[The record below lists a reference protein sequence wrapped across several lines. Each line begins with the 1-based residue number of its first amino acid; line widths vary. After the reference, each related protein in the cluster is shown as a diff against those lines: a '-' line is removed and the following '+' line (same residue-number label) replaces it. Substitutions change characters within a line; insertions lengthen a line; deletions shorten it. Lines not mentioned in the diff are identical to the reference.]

1 MSKDK
6 KSKKKPDSA
15 EETAHNAVE
24 AVVEFIVVAPV
35 AWLLSNTVGWVLDI

>member
-15 EETAHNAVE
+15 GETAQMAVE
-24 AVVEFIVVAPV
+24 AVVEFAVVAPV
-35 AWLLSNTVGWVLDI
+35 AWLLGNTVGWVLDL